1 MAEQKRGGPRGHGP
15 QGHGF
20 QRPKDFR
27 GTVSKLLRYIG
38 RYKAALVVV
47 FICLVISSVGSVMS
61 SYLLKPI
68 INDYILVGDFAGLLK
83 MLALLLG
90 LFLLSGLCSYAY
102 ARIMVHISQRTVAQ
116 MRQDLFDKLQDLPLR
131 YFDTHQ
137 SGDLMSRFTNDMD
150 TVSEM
155 INSSFASV
163 VSCALTFIGIVVMM
177 LYMNWVLTLI
187 TFAFLVLMLL
197 VVKGVGGRSRV
208 SFQAQQQALGAMNG
222 YIEEM
227 VEGQKVIKVFNHE
240 SKAIAQFSGL
250 NDSYRDAATAAQTY
264 SGAMMPAMA
273 NLSRIDYAVTCC
285 VGGLLAIGGM
295 FDVGSLGAYLLYV
308 KQVSQ
313 PISQISQQVNVL
325 LAAVAGAER
334 IFAVMEAEPEVDE
347 GKTVIVSGSGNQGIT
362 ASVPVVEY
370 AKELNV
376 SRDQMVRA
384 VLLSD
389 LLTIHLKTGIGR
401 LSAYCGA
408 VSAGCSAGAAIA
420 YLHGGGFREIAHTLV
435 NSLAIVS
442 GMICDGAK
450 ASCAAKI
457 SAAVDAGLVG
467 YSMFRSGQQFRG
479 GDGIVTKGVEET
491 IRNIGR
497 LGRLGM
503 RETDREIIR
512 IMTNQPASEEAD

>member
-1 MAEQKRGGPRGHGP
+1 MLSSDPRYGNYLKILQEELVPATGCTEP
-15 QGHGF
+15 IAIAYGAAKA
-20 QRPKDFR
+20 RE
-27 GTVSKLLRYIG
+27 LLGVLPESVLLEASGNII
-38 RYKAALVVV
+38 KNVKSVVV
-47 FICLVISSVGSVMS
+47 PNTDSLKGIEAAAAAGIVAGQSDKILEVIGEVTPAQRAEIRVYLADHPIVVKPAEGDKVFDILITLRAGNNHVKLRISDYHTHIVYIEKNGEVLFQSGEVLSDSARDMLTDRSCLSVEGVLDFASTCNLEDVRALIERQIDYNYAIAEEGMRHSWGANIGSV
-61 SYLLKPI
+61 LKEH
-68 INDYILVGDFAGLLK
+68 Y
-83 MLALLLG
+83 
-90 LFLLSGLCSYAY
+90 
-102 ARIMVHISQRTVAQ
+102 
-116 MRQDLFDKLQDLPLR
+116 
-131 YFDTHQ
+131 
-137 SGDLMSRFTNDMD
+137 
-150 TVSEM
+150 
-155 INSSFASV
+155 
-163 VSCALTFIGIVVMM
+163 
-177 LYMNWVLTLI
+177 
-187 TFAFLVLMLL
+187 
-197 VVKGVGGRSRV
+197 GVGIYSRARYMAAAG
-208 SFQAQQQALGAMNG
+208 SDARMSGC
-222 YIEEM
+222 EM
-227 VEGQKVIKVFNHE
+227 PVI
-240 SKAIAQFSGL
+240 
-250 NDSYRDAATAAQTY
+250 
-264 SGAMMPAMA
+264 
-273 NLSRIDYAVTCC
+273 
-285 VGGLLAIGGM
+285 
-295 FDVGSLGAYLLYV
+295 
-308 KQVSQ
+308 
-313 PISQISQQVNVL
+313 
-325 LAAVAGAER
+325 
-334 IFAVMEAEPEVDE
+334 
-347 GKTVIVSGSGNQGIT
+347 IVSGSGNQGIT

-370 AKELNV
+370 AKDLNV

>member
-1 MAEQKRGGPRGHGP
+1 MNGHYLLVMGENGI
-15 QGHGF
+15 QSLNTLSKELTILEHHCSG
-20 QRPKDFR
+20 
-27 GTVSKLLRYIG
+27 GTVMLSSDPRYGNYLKILQEELVPATGCTEPIAIAYGAAKARELLGVLPESVLVEASGNII
-38 RYKAALVVV
+38 KNVKSVVV
-47 FICLVISSVGSVMS
+47 PNTNSLKGIEAAAAAGIVAGQSDKILEVISEVTPAQRAEIRVYLADHPIVVKPAEGDKVFDILITLRAGNNHVKLRISDYHTHIVYIEKNGEVLFQSGEVLSDSARDMLTDRSCLSVEGVLDFASTCNLEDVRALIERQIDYNYAIAEEGMRHSWGANIGSV
-61 SYLLKPI
+61 LKEH
-68 INDYILVGDFAGLLK
+68 Y
-83 MLALLLG
+83 
-90 LFLLSGLCSYAY
+90 
-102 ARIMVHISQRTVAQ
+102 
-116 MRQDLFDKLQDLPLR
+116 
-131 YFDTHQ
+131 
-137 SGDLMSRFTNDMD
+137 
-150 TVSEM
+150 
-155 INSSFASV
+155 
-163 VSCALTFIGIVVMM
+163 
-177 LYMNWVLTLI
+177 
-187 TFAFLVLMLL
+187 
-197 VVKGVGGRSRV
+197 GVGIYSRARYMAAAG
-208 SFQAQQQALGAMNG
+208 SDARMSGC
-222 YIEEM
+222 EM
-227 VEGQKVIKVFNHE
+227 PVI
-240 SKAIAQFSGL
+240 
-250 NDSYRDAATAAQTY
+250 
-264 SGAMMPAMA
+264 
-273 NLSRIDYAVTCC
+273 
-285 VGGLLAIGGM
+285 
-295 FDVGSLGAYLLYV
+295 
-308 KQVSQ
+308 
-313 PISQISQQVNVL
+313 
-325 LAAVAGAER
+325 
-334 IFAVMEAEPEVDE
+334 
-347 GKTVIVSGSGNQGIT
+347 IVSGSGNQGIT

>member
-1 MAEQKRGGPRGHGP
+1 MLSSDPRYGNYLKILQEELVPATGCTEP
-15 QGHGF
+15 IAIAYGAAKA
-20 QRPKDFR
+20 RE
-27 GTVSKLLRYIG
+27 LLGVLPESVLVEASGNII
-38 RYKAALVVV
+38 KNVKSVVV
-47 FICLVISSVGSVMS
+47 PNTNSLKGIEAAAAAGIVAGQSDKILEVISEVTPAQRAEIRAYLADHPIVVKPAEGDKVFDILITLRAGSNHVKLRISDYHTHIVYIEKNGEVLFQSGEVLSDSARDMLTDRSCLSVEGVLDFASTCNLEDVRALIERQIDYNYAIAEEGMRHSWGANIGSV
-61 SYLLKPI
+61 LKEH
-68 INDYILVGDFAGLLK
+68 Y
-83 MLALLLG
+83 
-90 LFLLSGLCSYAY
+90 
-102 ARIMVHISQRTVAQ
+102 
-116 MRQDLFDKLQDLPLR
+116 
-131 YFDTHQ
+131 
-137 SGDLMSRFTNDMD
+137 
-150 TVSEM
+150 
-155 INSSFASV
+155 
-163 VSCALTFIGIVVMM
+163 
-177 LYMNWVLTLI
+177 
-187 TFAFLVLMLL
+187 
-197 VVKGVGGRSRV
+197 GVGIYSRARYMAAAG
-208 SFQAQQQALGAMNG
+208 SDARMSGC
-222 YIEEM
+222 EM
-227 VEGQKVIKVFNHE
+227 PVI
-240 SKAIAQFSGL
+240 
-250 NDSYRDAATAAQTY
+250 
-264 SGAMMPAMA
+264 
-273 NLSRIDYAVTCC
+273 
-285 VGGLLAIGGM
+285 
-295 FDVGSLGAYLLYV
+295 
-308 KQVSQ
+308 
-313 PISQISQQVNVL
+313 
-325 LAAVAGAER
+325 
-334 IFAVMEAEPEVDE
+334 
-347 GKTVIVSGSGNQGIT
+347 IVSGSGNQGIT

>member
-1 MAEQKRGGPRGHGP
+1 MLSSDPRYGNYLKILQEELVPATGCTEP
-15 QGHGF
+15 IAIAYGAAKA
-20 QRPKDFR
+20 RE
-27 GTVSKLLRYIG
+27 LLGVLPESVLVEASGNII
-38 RYKAALVVV
+38 KNVKSVVV
-47 FICLVISSVGSVMS
+47 PNTDCLKGIEAAAAAGIVAGQSDKILEVISEVTPAQRAEIRAYLADHPIVVKPAEGDKVFDILITLRAGNNHVKLRISDYHTHIVYIEKNGEVLFQSGEVLSDSARDMLTDRSCLSVEGVLDFASTCNLEDVRALIERQIDYNYAIAEEGMRHSWGANIGSV
-61 SYLLKPI
+61 LKEH
-68 INDYILVGDFAGLLK
+68 Y
-83 MLALLLG
+83 
-90 LFLLSGLCSYAY
+90 
-102 ARIMVHISQRTVAQ
+102 
-116 MRQDLFDKLQDLPLR
+116 
-131 YFDTHQ
+131 
-137 SGDLMSRFTNDMD
+137 
-150 TVSEM
+150 
-155 INSSFASV
+155 
-163 VSCALTFIGIVVMM
+163 
-177 LYMNWVLTLI
+177 
-187 TFAFLVLMLL
+187 
-197 VVKGVGGRSRV
+197 GVGIYSRARYMAAAG
-208 SFQAQQQALGAMNG
+208 SDARMSGC
-222 YIEEM
+222 EM
-227 VEGQKVIKVFNHE
+227 PVI
-240 SKAIAQFSGL
+240 
-250 NDSYRDAATAAQTY
+250 
-264 SGAMMPAMA
+264 
-273 NLSRIDYAVTCC
+273 
-285 VGGLLAIGGM
+285 
-295 FDVGSLGAYLLYV
+295 
-308 KQVSQ
+308 
-313 PISQISQQVNVL
+313 
-325 LAAVAGAER
+325 
-334 IFAVMEAEPEVDE
+334 
-347 GKTVIVSGSGNQGIT
+347 IVSGSGNQGIT

>member
-1 MAEQKRGGPRGHGP
+1 MLSSDPRYGNYLKILQEELVPATGCTEP
-15 QGHGF
+15 IAIAYGAAKA
-20 QRPKDFR
+20 RE
-27 GTVSKLLRYIG
+27 LLGVLPESVMVEASGNII
-38 RYKAALVVV
+38 KNVKSVVV
-47 FICLVISSVGSVMS
+47 PNTNSLKGIEAAAAAGIVAGQSDKILEVISEVTPAQRAEIRVYLADHPIVVKPAEGDKVFDILITLRAGNNHVKLRISDYHTHIVYIEKNGEVLFQSGEVLSDSARDMLTDRSCLSVEGVLDFASTCNLEDVRALIERQIDYNYAIAEEGMRHSWGANIGSV
-61 SYLLKPI
+61 LKEH
-68 INDYILVGDFAGLLK
+68 Y
-83 MLALLLG
+83 
-90 LFLLSGLCSYAY
+90 
-102 ARIMVHISQRTVAQ
+102 
-116 MRQDLFDKLQDLPLR
+116 
-131 YFDTHQ
+131 
-137 SGDLMSRFTNDMD
+137 
-150 TVSEM
+150 
-155 INSSFASV
+155 
-163 VSCALTFIGIVVMM
+163 
-177 LYMNWVLTLI
+177 
-187 TFAFLVLMLL
+187 
-197 VVKGVGGRSRV
+197 GVGIYSRARYMAAAG
-208 SFQAQQQALGAMNG
+208 SDARMSGC
-222 YIEEM
+222 EM
-227 VEGQKVIKVFNHE
+227 PVI
-240 SKAIAQFSGL
+240 
-250 NDSYRDAATAAQTY
+250 
-264 SGAMMPAMA
+264 
-273 NLSRIDYAVTCC
+273 
-285 VGGLLAIGGM
+285 
-295 FDVGSLGAYLLYV
+295 
-308 KQVSQ
+308 
-313 PISQISQQVNVL
+313 
-325 LAAVAGAER
+325 
-334 IFAVMEAEPEVDE
+334 
-347 GKTVIVSGSGNQGIT
+347 IVSGSGNQGIT

-376 SRDQMVRA
+376 GRDQMVRA

>member
-1 MAEQKRGGPRGHGP
+1 MLSSDPRYGNYLKILQEELVPATGCTEP
-15 QGHGF
+15 IAIAYGAAKA
-20 QRPKDFR
+20 RE
-27 GTVSKLLRYIG
+27 LLGVLPESVLVEASGNII
-38 RYKAALVVV
+38 KNVKSVVV
-47 FICLVISSVGSVMS
+47 PNTNSLKGIEAAAAAGIVAGQSDKILEVISEVTPAQRAEIRVHLADHPIVVKPAEGDKVFDILITLRAGNNHVKLRISDYHTHIVYIEKNGEVLFQSGEVLSDSARDMLTDRSCLSVEGVLDFASTCNLEDVRALIERQIDYNYAIAEEGMRHSWGANIGSV
-61 SYLLKPI
+61 LKEH
-68 INDYILVGDFAGLLK
+68 Y
-83 MLALLLG
+83 
-90 LFLLSGLCSYAY
+90 
-102 ARIMVHISQRTVAQ
+102 
-116 MRQDLFDKLQDLPLR
+116 
-131 YFDTHQ
+131 
-137 SGDLMSRFTNDMD
+137 
-150 TVSEM
+150 
-155 INSSFASV
+155 
-163 VSCALTFIGIVVMM
+163 
-177 LYMNWVLTLI
+177 
-187 TFAFLVLMLL
+187 
-197 VVKGVGGRSRV
+197 GVGIYSRARYMAAAG
-208 SFQAQQQALGAMNG
+208 SDARMSGC
-222 YIEEM
+222 EM
-227 VEGQKVIKVFNHE
+227 PVI
-240 SKAIAQFSGL
+240 
-250 NDSYRDAATAAQTY
+250 
-264 SGAMMPAMA
+264 
-273 NLSRIDYAVTCC
+273 
-285 VGGLLAIGGM
+285 
-295 FDVGSLGAYLLYV
+295 
-308 KQVSQ
+308 
-313 PISQISQQVNVL
+313 
-325 LAAVAGAER
+325 
-334 IFAVMEAEPEVDE
+334 
-347 GKTVIVSGSGNQGIT
+347 IVSGSGNQGIT

>member
-1 MAEQKRGGPRGHGP
+1 MLSSDPRYGNYLKILQEELVPATGCTEP
-15 QGHGF
+15 IAIAYGAAKA
-20 QRPKDFR
+20 RE
-27 GTVSKLLRYIG
+27 LLGVLPESVLVEASGNII
-38 RYKAALVVV
+38 KNVKSVVV
-47 FICLVISSVGSVMS
+47 PNTNSLKGIEAAAAAGIVAGQSDKILEVISEVTPAQRAEIRAYLADHPIVVKPAEGDKVFDILITLRAGNNHVKLRISDYHTHIVYIEKNGEVLFQSGEVLSDSARDMLTDRSCLSVEGVLDFASTCNLEDVRALIERQIDYNYAIAEEGMRHSWGANIGSV
-61 SYLLKPI
+61 LKEH
-68 INDYILVGDFAGLLK
+68 Y
-83 MLALLLG
+83 
-90 LFLLSGLCSYAY
+90 
-102 ARIMVHISQRTVAQ
+102 
-116 MRQDLFDKLQDLPLR
+116 
-131 YFDTHQ
+131 
-137 SGDLMSRFTNDMD
+137 
-150 TVSEM
+150 
-155 INSSFASV
+155 
-163 VSCALTFIGIVVMM
+163 
-177 LYMNWVLTLI
+177 
-187 TFAFLVLMLL
+187 
-197 VVKGVGGRSRV
+197 GVGIYSRARYMAAAG
-208 SFQAQQQALGAMNG
+208 SDARMSGC
-222 YIEEM
+222 EM
-227 VEGQKVIKVFNHE
+227 PVI
-240 SKAIAQFSGL
+240 
-250 NDSYRDAATAAQTY
+250 
-264 SGAMMPAMA
+264 
-273 NLSRIDYAVTCC
+273 
-285 VGGLLAIGGM
+285 
-295 FDVGSLGAYLLYV
+295 
-308 KQVSQ
+308 
-313 PISQISQQVNVL
+313 
-325 LAAVAGAER
+325 
-334 IFAVMEAEPEVDE
+334 
-347 GKTVIVSGSGNQGIT
+347 IVSGSGNQGIT

-450 ASCAAKI
+450 ASCAAKN

>member
-1 MAEQKRGGPRGHGP
+1 MLSSDPRYGNYLKILQEELVPATGCTEP
-15 QGHGF
+15 IAIAYGAAKA
-20 QRPKDFR
+20 RE
-27 GTVSKLLRYIG
+27 LLGVLPESVLVEASGNII
-38 RYKAALVVV
+38 KNVKSVVV
-47 FICLVISSVGSVMS
+47 PNTNSLKGIEAAAAAGIVAGQSDKILEVISEVTPAQRAEIRVYLADHPIVVKPAEGDKVFDILITLRAGNNHVKLRISDYHTHIVYIEKNGEVLFQSGEVLSDSARDMLTDRSCLSVEGVLDFASTCNLEDVRALIERQIDYNYAIAEEGMRHSWGANIGSV
-61 SYLLKPI
+61 LKEH
-68 INDYILVGDFAGLLK
+68 Y
-83 MLALLLG
+83 
-90 LFLLSGLCSYAY
+90 
-102 ARIMVHISQRTVAQ
+102 
-116 MRQDLFDKLQDLPLR
+116 
-131 YFDTHQ
+131 
-137 SGDLMSRFTNDMD
+137 
-150 TVSEM
+150 
-155 INSSFASV
+155 
-163 VSCALTFIGIVVMM
+163 
-177 LYMNWVLTLI
+177 
-187 TFAFLVLMLL
+187 
-197 VVKGVGGRSRV
+197 GVGIYSRARYMAAAG
-208 SFQAQQQALGAMNG
+208 SDARMSGC
-222 YIEEM
+222 EM
-227 VEGQKVIKVFNHE
+227 PVI
-240 SKAIAQFSGL
+240 
-250 NDSYRDAATAAQTY
+250 
-264 SGAMMPAMA
+264 
-273 NLSRIDYAVTCC
+273 
-285 VGGLLAIGGM
+285 
-295 FDVGSLGAYLLYV
+295 
-308 KQVSQ
+308 
-313 PISQISQQVNVL
+313 
-325 LAAVAGAER
+325 
-334 IFAVMEAEPEVDE
+334 
-347 GKTVIVSGSGNQGIT
+347 IVSGSGNQGIT

-479 GDGIVTKGVEET
+479 GVGIVTKGVEET

>member
-1 MAEQKRGGPRGHGP
+1 MLSSDPRYGNYLKILQEELVPATGCTEP
-15 QGHGF
+15 IAIAYGAAKA
-20 QRPKDFR
+20 RE
-27 GTVSKLLRYIG
+27 LLGVLPESVLVEASGNII
-38 RYKAALVVV
+38 KNVKSVVV
-47 FICLVISSVGSVMS
+47 PNTDSLKGIEAAAAAGIVAGQSDKILEVIGQVTPAQRAEIRAYLADHPIVVKPAEGDKVFDILITLRAGNNHVKLRISDYHTHIVYIEKNGEVLFQSGEVLSDSARDMLTDRSCLSVEGVLDFASTCNLEDVRALIERQIDYNYAIAEEGLRHSWGANIGSV
-61 SYLLKPI
+61 LKEH
-68 INDYILVGDFAGLLK
+68 Y
-83 MLALLLG
+83 
-90 LFLLSGLCSYAY
+90 
-102 ARIMVHISQRTVAQ
+102 
-116 MRQDLFDKLQDLPLR
+116 
-131 YFDTHQ
+131 
-137 SGDLMSRFTNDMD
+137 
-150 TVSEM
+150 
-155 INSSFASV
+155 
-163 VSCALTFIGIVVMM
+163 
-177 LYMNWVLTLI
+177 
-187 TFAFLVLMLL
+187 
-197 VVKGVGGRSRV
+197 GVGIYSRARYMAAAG
-208 SFQAQQQALGAMNG
+208 SDARMSGC
-222 YIEEM
+222 EM
-227 VEGQKVIKVFNHE
+227 PVI
-240 SKAIAQFSGL
+240 
-250 NDSYRDAATAAQTY
+250 
-264 SGAMMPAMA
+264 
-273 NLSRIDYAVTCC
+273 
-285 VGGLLAIGGM
+285 
-295 FDVGSLGAYLLYV
+295 
-308 KQVSQ
+308 
-313 PISQISQQVNVL
+313 
-325 LAAVAGAER
+325 
-334 IFAVMEAEPEVDE
+334 
-347 GKTVIVSGSGNQGIT
+347 IVSGSGNQGIT

>member
-1 MAEQKRGGPRGHGP
+1 MLSSDPRYGNYLKILQEELVPATGCTEP
-15 QGHGF
+15 IAIAYGAAKA
-20 QRPKDFR
+20 RE
-27 GTVSKLLRYIG
+27 LLGMLPESVLVEASGNII
-38 RYKAALVVV
+38 KNVKSVVV
-47 FICLVISSVGSVMS
+47 PNTDCLKGIEAAAAAGIVAGQSDKILEVISEVTPAQRAEIRAYLADHPIVVKPAEGDKVFDILITLRAGNNHVKLRISDYHTHIVYIEKNGEVLFQSGEVLSDSARDMLTDRSCLSVEGVLDFASTCNLEDVRALIERQIDYNYAIAEEGMRHSWGANIGSV
-61 SYLLKPI
+61 LKEH
-68 INDYILVGDFAGLLK
+68 Y
-83 MLALLLG
+83 
-90 LFLLSGLCSYAY
+90 
-102 ARIMVHISQRTVAQ
+102 
-116 MRQDLFDKLQDLPLR
+116 
-131 YFDTHQ
+131 
-137 SGDLMSRFTNDMD
+137 
-150 TVSEM
+150 
-155 INSSFASV
+155 
-163 VSCALTFIGIVVMM
+163 
-177 LYMNWVLTLI
+177 
-187 TFAFLVLMLL
+187 
-197 VVKGVGGRSRV
+197 GVGIYSRARYMAAAG
-208 SFQAQQQALGAMNG
+208 SDARMSGC
-222 YIEEM
+222 EM
-227 VEGQKVIKVFNHE
+227 PVI
-240 SKAIAQFSGL
+240 
-250 NDSYRDAATAAQTY
+250 
-264 SGAMMPAMA
+264 
-273 NLSRIDYAVTCC
+273 
-285 VGGLLAIGGM
+285 
-295 FDVGSLGAYLLYV
+295 
-308 KQVSQ
+308 
-313 PISQISQQVNVL
+313 
-325 LAAVAGAER
+325 
-334 IFAVMEAEPEVDE
+334 
-347 GKTVIVSGSGNQGIT
+347 IVSGSGNQGIT

>member
-1 MAEQKRGGPRGHGP
+1 MLSSDPRYGNYLKILQEELVPATGCTEPIAIAYGAAKARELLGVLPESERVEVMASGNIIKNV
-15 QGHGF
+15 
-20 QRPKDFR
+20 K
-27 GTVSKLLRYIG
+27 S
-38 RYKAALVVV
+38 VVV
-47 FICLVISSVGSVMS
+47 PNTNSLKGIEAAAAAGIVAGQSDKILEVISEVTPAQRAEIRVYLADHPIVVKPAEGDKVFDILITLRAGNNHVKLRISDYHTHIVYIEKNGEVLFQSGEVLSDSARDMLTDRSCLSVEGVLDFASTCNLEDVRALIERQIDYNYAIAEEGMRHSWGANIGSV
-61 SYLLKPI
+61 LKEH
-68 INDYILVGDFAGLLK
+68 Y
-83 MLALLLG
+83 
-90 LFLLSGLCSYAY
+90 
-102 ARIMVHISQRTVAQ
+102 
-116 MRQDLFDKLQDLPLR
+116 
-131 YFDTHQ
+131 
-137 SGDLMSRFTNDMD
+137 
-150 TVSEM
+150 
-155 INSSFASV
+155 
-163 VSCALTFIGIVVMM
+163 
-177 LYMNWVLTLI
+177 
-187 TFAFLVLMLL
+187 
-197 VVKGVGGRSRV
+197 GVGIYSRARYMAAAG
-208 SFQAQQQALGAMNG
+208 SDARMSGC
-222 YIEEM
+222 EM
-227 VEGQKVIKVFNHE
+227 PVI
-240 SKAIAQFSGL
+240 
-250 NDSYRDAATAAQTY
+250 
-264 SGAMMPAMA
+264 
-273 NLSRIDYAVTCC
+273 
-285 VGGLLAIGGM
+285 
-295 FDVGSLGAYLLYV
+295 
-308 KQVSQ
+308 
-313 PISQISQQVNVL
+313 
-325 LAAVAGAER
+325 
-334 IFAVMEAEPEVDE
+334 
-347 GKTVIVSGSGNQGIT
+347 IVSGSGNQGIT